1 MLNMCKSIVISLFIN
16 KKLCLKI
23 LIINLWMNVSIQSYK
38 IHTIQSNTITN
49 INKKVIKK
57 EMS

>member
-23 LIINLWMNVSIQSYK
+23 LIINLWMNLSIQSYK